1 MSDCCSVEVVSD
13 NTDTTLT
20 DPLIHKD
27 QPPRGALPVHGAG
40 LGPAVGHGV
49 EEAAHAGVLVALL
62 CRAEVVVHHLVLV
75 GVGDATAA
83 VRDPGEGRERSEAGD
98 TPTRLTTP

>member
-1 MSDCCSVEVVSD
+1 M
-13 NTDTTLT
+13 
-20 DPLIHKD
+20 
-27 QPPRGALPVHGAG
+27 HGAG

-75 GVGDATAA
+75 GMGDAAAA
-83 VRDPGEGRERSEAGD
+83 VRDPEDRRERTESGNMLQD
-98 TPTRLTTP
+98 